1 VSRYPL
7 AEPKWVL
14 PSVSALSGS
23 MQQKIQDRIQENY
36 LKMGDEVSFSEAAS
50 ARTMELL
57 SREEVDSLSCAVVQ
71 AFMETTGRKLLSGS
85 EIAVDENPELYV
97 LRSEW
102 AAAQAGRGDLSDLP
116 DGAIGRGD
124 NVFRHSDVEGEVLVL
139 REVDE
144 ITRLIEEGVPEG
156 VIAVIDDSGGTM
168 TAPILPEF
176 DALLCRA
183 GTVRSHLAIIARE
196 FEVPVLMG
204 CVFKREPRSGERLR
218 VHYSMDAQNPDAYHG
233 GDVKPQA
240 LIEEVDA

>member
-7 AEPKWVL
+7 AEPKWAL

-23 MQQKIQDRIQENY
+23 MQAKIQNRIRENF
-36 LKMGDEVSFSEAAS
+36 LAMGEAVSFSEAAS

-57 SREEVDSLSCAVVQ
+57 SAEEVETLSSQVTT
-71 AFMETTGRKLLSGS
+71 AFMEAEGRKLLSGS

-97 LRSEW
+97 LRSDW
-102 AAAQAGRGDLSDLP
+102 AAAQEGRTDLSGLP
-116 DGAIGRGD
+116 EGAIGQGD
-124 NVFRHSDVEGEVLVL
+124 NVFRHADVEGEALVL

-176 DALLCRA
+176 EAVLCRA

-204 CVFKREPRSGERLR
+204 CVFRREPRTGERLR
-218 VHYSMDAQNPDAYHG
+218 VRYSSAAQNPEAYHG
-233 GDVKPQA
+233 GESNPPA
-240 LIEEVDA
+240 LIEEVQA

>member
-1 VSRYPL
+1 MSRYPL
-7 AEPKWVL
+7 AEPKWAL

-23 MQQKIQDRIQENY
+23 MQAKIQNRIQENFGK
-36 LKMGDEVSFSEAAS
+36 LGADVSFAEAAS

-57 SREEVDSLSCAVVQ
+57 SKEDVDTVSGQVVT
-71 AFMETTGRKLLSGS
+71 AFMEAEGRKLLSGS

-97 LRSEW
+97 LRSDW
-102 AAAQAGRGDLSDLP
+102 AAAQEGRTDLSDLP
-116 DGAIGRGD
+116 AGAIGRGD
-124 NVFRHSDVEGEVLVL
+124 NVFRHADVEGEVLVL
-139 REVDE
+139 REVSE

-156 VIAVIDDSGGTM
+156 VIAIIDDSGGTM

-176 DALLCRA
+176 EAVLCRA

-204 CVFKREPRSGERLR
+204 TVFTREPVNGERLR
-218 VHYSMDAQNPDAYHG
+218 VRYSMDAQNPDAYHG

-240 LIEEVDA
+240 LVEEVDS

>member
-7 AEPKWVL
+7 AEPKWAL
-14 PSVSALSGS
+14 PSISALSGS
-23 MQQKIQDRIQENY
+23 MQQRIQERIQENY
-36 LKMGDEVSFSEAAS
+36 QKLGDEVSFGEAAS

-57 SREEVDSLSCAVVQ
+57 SKDEVDQISGAVVT
-71 AFMETTGRKLLSGS
+71 AFMEAEGRKLLSGS
-85 EIAVDENPELYV
+85 EIAVDENPELYI

-102 AAAQAGRGDLSDLP
+102 AAAQEGRDDLSDLP
-116 DGAIGRGD
+116 EGAIGRGD
-124 NVFRHSDVEGEVLVL
+124 NVFRFHDVEGEVLVL
-139 REVDE
+139 REVAE

-176 DALLCRA
+176 EAVLCRA

-204 CVFKREPRSGERLR
+204 CVFKREPVTGERLR
-218 VHYSMDAQNPDAYHG
+218 VRYSSDAQNADAYHG
-233 GDVKPQA
+233 GEIKPQA
-240 LIEEVDA
+240 LIEEVQA